1 VDGKS
6 GEDEVVDEE
15 QWLDEEELEE

>member
-1 VDGKS
+1 VDGES